1 MPPLVERPGRDAAAE
16 PLAQLVNVDNVERR
30 QHAGVHPGTAV
41 FVVVAVDGP
50 QQVLD
55 QPAQDPE
62 VVATGWT
69 ERLFAWLVQP
79 AGKLVYGLASGE
91 GRIISFDYR

>member
-16 PLAQLVNVDNVERR
+16 PLAQLVDVDNVERR

-41 FVVVAVDGP
+41 VVVVAVDGP

-62 VVATGWT
+62 VVATGRS
-69 ERLFAWLVQP
+69 ERFLARLVEHD
-79 AGKLVYGLASGE
+79 GRLVDGLASGV
-91 GRIISFDYR
+91 GQIISFDYR